1 MFEEKYIKD
10 NEKIVVDEQT
20 KRYIKA
26 KVLENSQPRK
36 MNFNVVIAVALS
48 LVLALGVTLIAKNP
62 APVKQYVGE
71 TTLMKNLTYDTI
83 YTSINSFMKK
93 NYEHN
98 YATDILG
105 GIAFLTGSLAR
116 DDAEAATGTAEPGA
130 GQANDAGTD
139 NLKGSSTTN
148 NQVQGV
154 DEADLV
160 KNDGKYIYS
169 VKDGYLIITDSN
181 GGNPVIVAKKL
192 LATNGQTISGL
203 FVNENRLAVILE
215 NYRYTSFGA
224 NVKIMILDV
233 SDKENIKTV
242 KEITQN
248 GYYNTARMI
257 GDKVYLLSNH
267 TINNSIEKDKAET
280 YVPCVDNTAILESKI
295 CVIDDFETPSY
306 LVISSINLKDGEI
319 IDNTAILGGAQNVYC
334 NNENL
339 FYTFSK
345 HGKSEEDENIE
356 YKTETTI
363 VKLSLNGGKIKTEAT
378 GTVSGTPL
386 NQFSMDEYENNLRI
400 VTTVDVTKNVKTN
413 NFVSSVE
420 STSKNALYVLDKN
433 LNQIGQI
440 EDLAVGERVYSV
452 RFDGAVGYFVTF
464 RQVDPLFTVDLKD
477 PTNPQILS
485 ELKIPGFSEYLHTYG
500 KGRLFG
506 FGKSA
511 TEQGSV
517 TGLKISMFDV
527 SDPSDVTELHL
538 SSVPA
543 EWSEASEDHK
553 AIMVDPNKNIIAF
566 IATDNYAKTRLFVY
580 GYSEGNGFFK
590 RTESFISK
598 DNFYFGA
605 RFVWVNDHFYMVTKE
620 GITTFNLDTFEK
632 LSYLQF

>member
-10 NEKIVVDEQT
+10 NQNIVPYEQT
-20 KRYIKA
+20 KRYIKVKISEQA
-26 KVLENSQPRK
+26 KPQKINY
-36 MNFNVVIAVALS
+36 NAIIAAALS
-48 LVLALGVTLIAKNP
+48 LVLAVGVTLIAKNP
-62 APVKQYVGE
+62 APIKQYVGE
-71 TTLMKNLTYDTI
+71 SALMQNVTYDTV
-83 YTSINSFMKK
+83 YDSIDNFLQKQHYDYFT
-93 NYEHN
+93 N
-98 YATDILG
+98 AIVD
-105 GIAFLTGSLAR
+105 GIELLTGGLAR
-116 DDAEAATGTAEPGA
+116 DDASPEAAEDIGTGT
-130 GQANDAGTD
+130 NGT
-139 NLKGSSTTN
+139 NKGESSTTN

-154 DEADLV
+154 DESDTV

-169 VKDGYLIITDSN
+169 ANNGYIVITDTNN
-181 GGNPVIVAKKL
+181 GDPKVVNRYYLNKEYAQIK
-192 LATNGQTISGL
+192 GL
-203 FVNENRLAVILE
+203 FVNENRLAVILS
-215 NYRYTSFGA
+215 RYSA
-224 NVKIMILDV
+224 YEVYASLVVLDIT
-233 SDKENIKTV
+233 DKENIT
-242 KEITQN
+242 EIANKQQDGWYLN
-248 GYYNTARMI
+248 ARMVE
-257 GDKVYLLSNH
+257 DTVYLLSNYG
-267 TINNSIEKDKAET
+267 IREEIEQARPET
-280 YVPCVDNTAILESKI
+280 FVPCVDNSAIAETDI
-295 CVIDDFETPSY
+295 CVIEDFETPSY
-306 LVISSINLKDGEI
+306 LVVSSINLENGEI
-319 IDNTAILGGAQNVYC
+319 IDNSAILGGAQNIYC

-632 LSYLQF
+632 LSYLKF